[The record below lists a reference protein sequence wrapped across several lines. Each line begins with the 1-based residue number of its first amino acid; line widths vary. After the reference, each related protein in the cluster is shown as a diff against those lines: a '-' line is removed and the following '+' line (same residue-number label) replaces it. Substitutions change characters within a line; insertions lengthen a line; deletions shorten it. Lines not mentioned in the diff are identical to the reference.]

1 MLFRF
6 DQVYKSYGADEVL
19 SGVTFQI
26 NPKEK
31 VGLVGRNGAG
41 KTTIFRLLM
50 KQEESDRG
58 QIMRANNLSIG
69 LLAQQHRV
77 IKGSSVLES
86 ALSVFTKLKS
96 IEEQMQKLEESLSKL
111 SGDALDNALTSYSE
125 LQETYEHLGGFTSSA
140 RAESVLLGLGFEKK
154 DFSLAVNNL
163 SGGQQARL
171 SLACLLLSEPDIL
184 LLDEPTNH
192 LDISAIEWL
201 EEFLTSYNSAY
212 VIISHDRFMLD
223 KATNRILELENGTIN
238 SYPGNFSY
246 YLSEREERRRLQ
258 QNAFEQQQEFIERTE
273 EFIRRNLAGQ
283 KTKQAKSR
291 RKMLEKLDKIDS
303 VKQEETVA
311 NFSVNPVA
319 RSGDIVLNVKDL
331 SIGYEK
337 LVLASNIN
345 FTLRRG
351 EVLAIIG
358 GNGTGKT
365 TMLRSLLAKH
375 QPLKGEIS
383 WGSNINIGYYDQ
395 KLNELNQN
403 NQVIDELREI
413 EPYAEEV
420 KLRSFLGTFNFRN
433 DDVFKRVRDLSGG
446 EQGRLALAKLV
457 YSRVNVL
464 ILDEPTNHLDISSR
478 EALENALDNFTG
490 TALIVSHD
498 RYFLDRLATKIVYL
512 DGNKAE
518 LFSGTYSEYCELR
531 QKREQ
536 EEQQQAQLVAR
547 QSRAIAKSAKPKT
560 AKSVVREVSVI
571 EEEITNLEEEITQ
584 ISQSLASVE
593 VACNPIRLA
602 ELQNEYQT
610 LSKKLELLYQEWE
623 NVMLSSK
630 ES

>member
-375 QPLKGEIS
+375 QPLNGEIS